1 MKETTREFI
10 ERYRG
15 LIGTLYIIVGV
26 AIAALILPRAY
37 ARAALGVLV
46 LAFAVFLVWV
56 LTPLPRRTSST
67 QAPGPTIREH
77 LKRTRAYLQRIV
89 IPVAAAWWLGVAIYG
104 TGLSNLQQ
112 QALGVGGGVILLLLG
127 GLCVRNQLRC
137 PGCGTDFSRER
148 SAQVGRLS
156 FDTRGPEDLWDSCP
170 RCGLSFDAP
179 WAIAPR

>member
-15 LIGTLYIIVGV
+15 LIGALYITVGV
-26 AIAALILPRAY
+26 TIAALILPRAY
-37 ARAALGVLV
+37 WRAALGVLV

-56 LTPLPRRTSST
+56 LTPLPHRSSAT
-67 QAPGPTIREH
+67 QSPRPTIRQH
-77 LKRTRAYLQRIV
+77 LKRTRAYLQRIM
-89 IPVAAAWWLGVAIYG
+89 IPVAAAWWLGVVLYE
-104 TGLSNLQQ
+104 TGMSKLQQ
-112 QALGVGGGVILLLLG
+112 QAVGVGGAFILLLLG
-127 GLCVRNQLRC
+127 GLYVRNQLRC

-148 SAQVGRLS
+148 SAQLGRLS

-179 WAIAPR
+179 WP